1 MFSSL
6 GHFKEIQC
14 PEYPLCTLPKCFF
27 AHNDSSSPQKRDAA
41 PKRASAPHRL
51 ESGEKRDEAE
61 VPRKRRRM
69 SDNPT
74 DLDSPKIT
82 PGISRHSVADHNP
95 TQPHHTATTAGK
107 NNDRDG
113 LPATAS
119 RPISPPLPKGTRAN
133 RGRQVPTQA
142 TGKISTPM
150 THNGNAVT
158 STRKV
163 AKKKT
168 ISAGG
173 LEESLNPRMLPN
185 PPASHPIRLKLIK
198 MLLEQLARL
207 NEEIERSQDPS
218 SKDLILSK
226 QDLITEALDE
236 EEVMAKKSPAVY
248 LNVIKSKIMVLKKMK
263 GEAWKE
269 LRKQKLQSAKTDTT
283 VRDQASAITVIETG
297 LTSSEE
303 IAFLSR
309 LVASPRDRRMYSYV
323 LAAPTEKELEQAKK
337 GVEAALGWEQCDR
350 CQMRFQVFPGR
361 REEDGALTSGGK
373 CTYHWAKPR
382 RPDKVKGETKARD
395 AMYACCNESLGQ
407 SSGCTKADSHVFK
420 ISDPKRLAL
429 VMPFEQTPNQGN
441 HNTFGGVSF
450 DCEMGYTALGL
461 ELIRL
466 TALSWPDEQEL
477 LDVLVRPKGEILDLN
492 SRYSGVWPEDYA
504 RAIPY
509 NANVP
514 EPSAAAPPTLR
525 LAESPEAARGLLFKF
540 LHPSTPLIGHALE
553 NDLNATR
560 ILHPTIVDTC
570 ILFPHPRG
578 APVRWGLKALMK
590 WHLHRDI
597 QMGGEQGHDPRED
610 ARSAGELVRFKI
622 GQSWK
627 KMKGEGW
634 TISDNDFRAPIP
646 ASSLL
651 AALAR
656 DKAKENN
663 EGSSLGAKM

>member
-27 AHNDSSSPQKRDAA
+27 AHNNISRPQKQDSAQR
-41 PKRASAPHRL
+41 KTSAPHRL
-51 ESGEKRDEAE
+51 ENGEEKDEAE

-69 SDNPT
+69 SDNST
-74 DLDSPKIT
+74 DLDARKSTLGVP
-82 PGISRHSVADHNP
+82 SHSVTDHNL
-95 TQPHHTATTAGK
+95 TQPHHTASTAGK
-107 NNDRDG
+107 NNDRDA

-119 RPISPPLPKGTRAN
+119 RPISPPLPRGPRAN
-133 RGRQVPTQA
+133 RAGQVSGQN
-142 TGKISTPM
+142 TGKISMPT

-163 AKKKT
+163 DKKKVT
-168 ISAGG
+168 RAGSV
-173 LEESLNPRMLPN
+173 ESLNPRMLPN
-185 PPASHPIRLKLIK
+185 PPESHPIRLKLIK
-198 MLLEQLARL
+198 MLHEQLVRL
-207 NEEIERSQDPS
+207 NEETGRSQDLS
-218 SKDLILSK
+218 NKDLILSEHE
-226 QDLITEALDE
+226 LITEALDE
-236 EEVMAKKSPAVY
+236 EEAMAKKSPAVY
-248 LNVIKSKIMVLKKMK
+248 SNVIKSRIMVLKKMK
-263 GEAWKE
+263 VEDWKV
-269 LRKQKLQSAKTDTT
+269 LRTQKLQSAKIDTT
-283 VRDQASAITVIETG
+283 VRDEASAPKLIETD
-297 LTSSEE
+297 LTTSEE

-309 LVASPRDRRMYSYV
+309 LVASQQDRRRYSYV

-373 CTYHWAKPR
+373 CTYHWTKPR
-382 RPDKVKGETKARD
+382 RPDMVKGQTKAREP
-395 AMYACCNESLGQ
+395 MYACCNERLGQ

-429 VMPFEQTPNQGN
+429 VMPFEPTPDQSNYD
-441 HNTFGGVSF
+441 TLGGVSF
-450 DCEMGYTALGL
+450 DCEMGYTTLGM

-466 TALSWPDEQEL
+466 TALSWPDEREL
-477 LDVLVRPKGEILDLN
+477 LDILVRPKGEILDLN
-492 SRYSGVWPEDYA
+492 SRYSGVWLEDYA
-504 RAIPY
+504 RAISY
-509 NANVP
+509 KANVP
-514 EPSAAAPPTLR
+514 ESNAAVPPTLR
-525 LAESPEAARGLLFKF
+525 LAESPEAARGLLFK
-540 LHPSTPLIGHALE
+540 LLTPSTPLIGHALE

-578 APVRWGLKALMK
+578 VPLRWGLKALMK
-590 WHLHRDI
+590 SQLHRDI

-627 KMKGEGW
+627 KMKREGW
-634 TISDNDFRAPIP
+634 TISGKEFYPPTP

-651 AALAR
+651 DALAR
-656 DKAKENN
+656 DKTKENDK
-663 EGSSLGAKM
+663 GSPLGAKM

>member
-1 MFSSL
+1 
-6 GHFKEIQC
+6 
-14 PEYPLCTLPKCFF
+14 
-27 AHNDSSSPQKRDAA
+27 
-41 PKRASAPHRL
+41 
-51 ESGEKRDEAE
+51 
-61 VPRKRRRM
+61 M

-74 DLDSPKIT
+74 DLDSRKT
-82 PGISRHSVADHNP
+82 APGIPRHSIPDHNP
-95 TQPHHTATTAGK
+95 TQPHHTASTAGK
-107 NNDRDG
+107 NNDRDA

-119 RPISPPLPKGTRAN
+119 RPISPPIPRGPKAN
-133 RGRQVPTQA
+133 RRRQVSTQA
-142 TGKISTPM
+142 TGKSSTPT

-163 AKKKT
+163 DKKKST
-168 ISAGG
+168 SAGSV
-173 LEESLNPRMLPN
+173 EESLNPRMLPK
-185 PPASHPIRLKLIK
+185 PPESHSNRLKLIK
-198 MLLEQLARL
+198 MLHEQLARL
-207 NEEIERSQDPS
+207 NEETGRSQDLS
-218 SKDLILSK
+218 SKDLILSEH
-226 QDLITEALDE
+226 DLIMEALDE
-236 EEVMAKKSPAVY
+236 EETMAKKSPTVY
-248 LNVIKSKIMVLKKMK
+248 LNVIKSRIMVLKKMK
-263 GEAWKE
+263 VEAWKE
-269 LRKQKLQSAKTDTT
+269 LRTQKLQSAKTDTT
-283 VRDQASAITVIETG
+283 VPEDANGLKGIETD
-297 LTSSEE
+297 LTTSEE
-303 IAFLSR
+303 IAFLPR
-309 LVASPRDRRMYSYV
+309 LVASQQDQRMYSYV
-323 LAAPTEKELEQAKK
+323 LAAPTEKEMEQAKK

-382 RPDKVKGETKARD
+382 RPDRVKGEAKAREP
-395 AMYACCNESLGQ
+395 MYACCNEPLGQ

-429 VMPFEQTPNQGN
+429 VMPFEPTPDQGN
-441 HNTFGGVSF
+441 YDTLGGVCF
-450 DCEMGYTALGL
+450 DCEMGYTTLGL

-466 TALSWPDEQEL
+466 TALSWPDEREL

-492 SRYSGVWPEDYA
+492 SRYSGVWPKDYA

-509 NANVP
+509 KASVP
-514 EPSAAAPPTLR
+514 EPSAAAPTTLR
-525 LAESPEAARGLLFKF
+525 LAESPEAARGLLFK
-540 LHPSTPLIGHALE
+540 LLTPSTPLIGHALE
-553 NDLNATR
+553 NDLNAAR

-578 APVRWGLKALMK
+578 APLRWGLKALMK

-597 QMGGEQGHDPRED
+597 QMGGEHGHDPRED

-634 TISDNDFRAPIP
+634 TISEKEFCPPAP

-656 DKAKENN
+656 DKTKENDKS
-663 EGSSLGAKM
+663 SSLGAKM